1 MTPQERVELR
11 RLLVLM
17 RIDHKLGDRAAVEK
31 AIEEAIAVI
40 DGVVSHG

>member
-1 MTPQERVELR
+1 MTATEVVELR

-17 RIDHKLGDRAAVEK
+17 RIDLKLGNRAEVEK

-40 DGVVSHG
+40 DGVNNG